1 MSDAQRMV
9 PPAGLPLATPSA
21 ARAPLL
27 DIGARVREA
36 RARRGMTRKLLAT
49 HSQVSERYVAQL
61 EAGQAN
67 PSVLVL
73 LKLAQALDLPLT
85 ELLRETAAEPPELR
99 LLIELLRRQSRA
111 VLRELR
117 KTLAQTLGRADDQPH
132 TRIALLG
139 LRGAGKTSLGQRLA
153 DHLDCPFIELD
164 QAIEHAAGTSLA
176 EIFLLYGQAGYR
188 RHEQRCLEHLLKT
201 HPRCVIATG
210 GSIVTA
216 AATYDL
222 LLSTCRCVWL
232 KAAPEEHM
240 ARVVAQ
246 GDTRPMANNAEA
258 MDDLRHILDARTA
271 LYSQADHTV
280 DTAGLSLEQSYLAL
294 AHALAQTD

>member
-1 MSDAQRMV
+1 MRDTQRIASAEGLDAASSV
-9 PPAGLPLATPSA
+9 V
-21 ARAPLL
+21 RAPLL
-27 DIGARVREA
+27 GIGTRVREA

-85 ELLRETAAEPPELR
+85 ELLREAAAEPPELL
-99 LLIELLRRQSRA
+99 LLIELLRRQPRA
-111 VLRELR
+111 ALRELR
-117 KTLAQTLGRADDQPH
+117 QDLTQKLGRADDQRRP
-132 TRIALLG
+132 RIALLG
-139 LRGAGKTSLGQRLA
+139 LRGAGKSSLGSRLA
-153 DHLDCPFIELD
+153 RSLGCPFIELD
-164 QAIEHAAGTSLA
+164 QAVERAAGTSLA

-188 RHEQRCLEHLLKT
+188 RHEQRCLENLLEL

-222 LLSTCRCVWL
+222 LLSSCLCVWL

-246 GDTRPMANNAEA
+246 GDTRPMADNAAA
-258 MDDLRHILDARTA
+258 MDDLQRILDARTA
-271 LYSQADHTV
+271 LYAQADRTV
-280 DTAGLSLEQSYLAL
+280 ETAGLNLEQSYLAL
-294 AHALAQTD
+294 AQAIAPTD